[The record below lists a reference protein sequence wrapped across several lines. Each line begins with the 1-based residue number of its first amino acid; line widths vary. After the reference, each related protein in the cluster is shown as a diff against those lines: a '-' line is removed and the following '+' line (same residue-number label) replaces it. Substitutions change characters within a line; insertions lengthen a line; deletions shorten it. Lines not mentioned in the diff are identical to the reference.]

1 MNFFAEQ
8 ERARRNTLV
17 LIGLMTA
24 AVLCL
29 ILMTAW
35 AISLILH
42 FTQQPIDSPSL
53 AANMH
58 IPWSERFLQVLQ
70 SDLLLYAAAGV
81 LAVVFGGSLFKLLQ
95 LRGSG
100 RRVAEA
106 LGGRLILPNT
116 SNPTERKILN
126 VVEEMAIASG
136 NPVPPVY
143 LLDEAGINAFAAGTD
158 RRNAVIGVT
167 RGCIDL
173 LNRDELQG
181 VVAHEFSHIH
191 NGDMRLNLRLVAI
204 LHGILLIGLIG
215 SMLLRSSSR
224 HSRKNQGAQLGL
236 GLAFVVL
243 GYCGVFFGNLI
254 KAAVSRQREFLADA
268 SAVQFTRNP
277 SGIANAL
284 KKIGGHSEHALLQ
297 NARAAEFSHMYF
309 SQGISSL
316 LGFMMAT
323 HPPLPKRIRKIQPR
337 WDGAMITPTLQGV
350 GTSDATQPS
359 TAGKR
364 DPIAAG
370 VSMVAAV
377 AQVGNVTSEQIDDA
391 QVFLLGLPQPIH
403 NAAHEPFS
411 CRALIFWLLIDR
423 TNKVTQEKQWQLL
436 RASLD
441 PATLNAMEDLRHD
454 MTALA
459 RSDNLRV
466 LDLALPALKT
476 LSANQYQTFK
486 KDLIRLIKAD
496 EEISVFEWCLY
507 RIVTSSYENK
517 VLNGTKRLSQAQSSV
532 QTLLIAACRDLNDL
546 AFAGA
551 IAAAERQTSVSLQKE
566 INRAFSVV
574 DLDGALKELEQL
586 RPLDKP
592 ILLKGLAA
600 AMESDGTVTAEEVE
614 LFRAIADCLDCPVPP
629 LTAGNKSLSKERSAH
644 LQALSGS

>member
-24 AVLCL
+24 AV
-29 ILMTAW
+29 A
-35 AISLILH
+35 SLILLTALVIGAVLRFVQRPADSNMVVIDLQTSWREH
-42 FTQQPIDSPSL
+42 F
-53 AANMH
+53 AG
-58 IPWSERFLQVLQ
+58 VLQ
-70 SDLLLYAAAGV
+70 SDILYYAAAGV
-81 LAVVFGGSLFKLLQ
+81 LAVVLGGSIFKLLQ

-106 LGGRLILPNT
+106 LGGRLILTNT
-116 SNPTERKILN
+116 RDAMERKILN

-143 LLDEAGINAFAAGTD
+143 LLDEPGINAFAAGTD
-158 RRNAVIGVT
+158 RRNAVVGVT
-167 RGCIDL
+167 RGCIEL

-215 SMLLRSSSR
+215 SMMLRSSAR
-224 HSRKNQGAQLGL
+224 HNRKNQGAQLGL

-284 KKIGGHSEHALLQ
+284 KKIGGHSEHALLH
-297 NARAAEFSHMYF
+297 NSRAAEFSHMYF
-309 SQGISSL
+309 SQGVSNL
-316 LGFMMAT
+316 LGFIMAT
-323 HPPLPKRIRKIQPR
+323 HPPLPQRIRKIQPR
-337 WDGAMITPTLQGV
+337 WDGNMITPHRLTENDVPSAPGPSA
-350 GTSDATQPS
+350 GKSDAV
-359 TAGKR
+359 TAG
-364 DPIAAG
+364 IT
-370 VSMVAAV
+370 MMAAV
-377 AQVGNVTSEQIDDA
+377 AQVGNITPEHIDA
-391 QVFLLGLPQPIH
+391 AHVFLLGLPERIH
-403 NAAHEPFS
+403 TAAHEPFN
-411 CRALIFWLLIDR
+411 CRALVFWLLMDR
-423 TNKVTQEKQWQLL
+423 SSSGTQQKQWQIL
-436 RASLD
+436 RESLD
-441 PATLNAMEDLRHD
+441 QATLAAMEALRHD
-454 MTALA
+454 MTSLA

-476 LSANQYQTFK
+476 LSPNQYQTFK

-496 EEISVFEWCLY
+496 EQISLFEWCLY

-517 VLNGTKRLSQAQSSV
+517 VLSGGRRLSQLQDAV
-532 QTLLIAACRDLNDL
+532 QTLLVAACRDLNDL

-551 IAAAERQTSVSLQKE
+551 IAAAEQQLTNISLQKE
-566 INRAFSVV
+566 VNRTFSVST
-574 DLDGALKELEQL
+574 LETAIKQLEQL

-592 ILLKGLAA
+592 VLLKALAA
-600 AMESDGTVTAEEVE
+600 AMESDGKVTEEEQE

-629 LTAGNKSLSKERSAH
+629 LSVGGTASNG
-644 LQALSGS
+644 